1 MNRIRVCV
9 AGATG
14 SVGRALIPVITE
26 APDLELV
33 GAVSRRFAGLRLG
46 EAIGL
51 SEVDV
56 SVSST
61 VADALRAE
69 TDVLIDYT
77 APDVV
82 KENVLTAIKAGAHVV
97 IGTSGLS
104 DEDYEEIDARA
115 RTARVGI
122 VAAGNFSITAA
133 LLLRF
138 SLIAA
143 SYIDEWEI
151 LEYAHPDKRDAPSGT
166 ARELAH
172 RLSAVRAPRVD
183 YPVSETHGLQ
193 ESRGATLRNSQIHSI
208 RLSSFATSVE
218 IIFGVPGLRLTL
230 RHDSE
235 SGAAPYLSGTLLA
248 TRKVGSSVGLVR
260 GFDRL
265 LEL

>member
-1 MNRIRVCV
+1 M
-9 AGATG
+9 
-14 SVGRALIPVITE
+14 GRALVPAITE

-51 SEVDV
+51 PQVDV
-56 SVSST
+56 LVSSS
-61 VADALRAE
+61 VAEALRAP

-82 KENVLTAIKAGAHVV
+82 NDNVLTAIEAGAHVV

-104 DEDYEEIDARA
+104 DEDYEEVDARA
-115 RTARVGI
+115 RAERVGI

-143 SYIDEWEI
+143 RHVDEWEI
-151 LEYAHPDKRDAPSGT
+151 LEYAHPDKSDAPSGT

-172 RLSAVRAPRVD
+172 RLSAVKAPRVG
-183 YPVSETHGLQ
+183 YPVSETHGLR
-193 ESRGATLRNSQIHSI
+193 EARGATLLNSQIHSI
-208 RLSSFATSVE
+208 RLSGFATSVE

-230 RHDSE
+230 RHDSQ
-235 SGAAPYLSGTLLA
+235 SGAAPYVSGTLLA
-248 TRKVGSSVGLVR
+248 LRKVGSFVGLVR